1 MQLHGTRALVV
12 GATGVLGGTL
22 ADALSGAGARLV
34 VAGRDPDRLRVAAE
48 RLGGVPAHVLDVL
61 DLDACRD
68 VVARADTDLG
78 GLDLVLVAS
87 GIAAFGPAAEEDDL
101 STETLFAVNTIAPM
115 TIARA
120 AAGRL
125 TEGGAIA
132 VLSAILA
139 DYPTPGMAAYS
150 ASKTALSAWLG
161 LLRRELR
168 PSRIGVF
175 DIRPPHIETG
185 LAGRAIAGTA
195 PKMPRATDLHVVVEE
210 ILRGLREDRREL
222 TADPRTGELSLG

>member
-1 MQLHGTRALVV
+1 MQLQGTRALVV
-12 GATGVLGGTL
+12 GATGVLGGAI
-22 ADALSGAGARLV
+22 ADALAGDGAHLV
-34 VAGRDPDRLRVAAE
+34 VAGRDPDRLRAAAD

-68 VVARADTDLG
+68 VVARAETELG
-78 GLDLVLVAS
+78 GLDLVLVAT
-87 GIAAFGPAAEEDDL
+87 GIAAFGPAVEEDEL

-125 TEGGAIA
+125 TAGGAIA

-139 DYPTPGMAAYS
+139 DHPTPGMAAYS

-168 PSRIGVF
+168 SSHIGVF

-195 PKMPRATDLHVVVEE
+195 PKMPRATDLHIVVEE

-222 TADPRTGELSLG
+222 VADLPTGELELR